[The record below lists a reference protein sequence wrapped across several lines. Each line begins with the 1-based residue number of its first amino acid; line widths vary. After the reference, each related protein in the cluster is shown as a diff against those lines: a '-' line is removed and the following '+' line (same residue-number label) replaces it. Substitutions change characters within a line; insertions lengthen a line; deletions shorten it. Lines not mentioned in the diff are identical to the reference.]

1 MFDWLKKKTKSEV
14 EVDKKVE
21 ASFVENKVNDTFI
34 DNEEWKVGKKETVET
49 SDKKEKRKR
58 NYKIEA
64 KTSDLVFDLSIEEI
78 FDEITNKGSLK
89 AVLRTGKKGGDF
101 EDVMEFE
108 HNGKLPEH
116 GDKRFSLRKDFLHS
130 LKMKIK
136 RKRVESAQK
145 LIRDAEE
152 AALQKSI
159 RDAKGAALQK
169 SIRDAKGAARQKL
182 IKDAK
187 VAARQKLIRDAKG
200 EKLIRDAEGADL
212 DIRRTEILMSVLTLV
227 KDDVF
232 NKNEKPNAKSL
243 AREEKRASAR
253 NKFQHEEVARKE
265 DEKAKR
271 KGNGLQ
277 KEALQ
282 QLLLGKKAKSQG

>member
-159 RDAKGAALQK
+159 RDAKGAA
-169 SIRDAKGAARQKL
+169 RQKL